1 MIWII
6 LFVSFNGLVNNLVS
20 EVPNILVYSA
30 KDILW
35 WVIYTIYLFGEEIS
49 CQLVNFFFFYSFV
62 RLVLY
67 SVFVNCG
74 LEGTKDYCC
83 FCAS

>member
-20 EVPNILVYSA
+20 EVPNILLYSA

-49 CQLVNFFFFYSFV
+49 CQLVNFFFYSFV

-67 SVFVNCG
+67 SCICK
-74 LEGTKDYCC
+74 LW
-83 FCAS
+83 S